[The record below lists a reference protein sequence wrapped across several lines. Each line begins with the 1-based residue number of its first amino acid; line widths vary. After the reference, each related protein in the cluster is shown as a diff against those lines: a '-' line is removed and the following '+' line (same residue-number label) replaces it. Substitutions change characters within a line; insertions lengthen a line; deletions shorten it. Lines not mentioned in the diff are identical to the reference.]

1 MSLLAEASGLWP
13 SMSLIIFLVLFI
25 GMLAWLFLVPSA
37 RWKRDARM
45 PLEDAPLETHAKE
58 TQR

>member
-1 MSLLAEASGLWP
+1 MSLLAEAPGPWP
-13 SMSLIIFLVLFI
+13 AVSLIIFLVLFI

-45 PLEDAPLETHAKE
+45 PLEEAPVEAHKKE